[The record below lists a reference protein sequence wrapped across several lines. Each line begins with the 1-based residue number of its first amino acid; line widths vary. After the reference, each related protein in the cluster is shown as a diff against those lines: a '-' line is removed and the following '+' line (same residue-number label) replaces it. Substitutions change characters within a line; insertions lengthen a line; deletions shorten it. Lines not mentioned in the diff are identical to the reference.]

1 MHHLKC
7 FISVSIRTAS
17 DLEELGY
24 IDKTEKG
31 LIKDLII
38 SGDTK
43 LQALLDKYEQG
54 DGQDLLGKKKTWL
67 ELDQYRCE

>member
-1 MHHLKC
+1 MYLRY
-7 FISVSIRTAS
+7 RTAS
-17 DLEELGY
+17 DLEELGF
-24 IDKTEKG
+24 IDKAEKG

-54 DGQDLLGKKKTWL
+54 DGQELLGTFVCSV
-67 ELDQYRCE
+67 YSVPTAC